1 MLVERE
7 LLKHKTVILMAPD
20 VFISHSSTDKKMADT
35 ICAFLESK
43 GVSCWIAPRNILPGE
58 EWGDS
63 ILRGIHACRIM
74 VLIFSKA
81 ANDSGPVRSE
91 VDRAVNARK
100 VLIPFR
106 IENVAPTGAM
116 EFHIGRRHWL
126 DAYAPPMKPH
136 LNLLVRAVR
145 DTLDAPTAD
154 AQSGTMT
161 SETTVPPPLPT
172 TGHPETT
179 VVPHVTQDDVPLSV
193 LLNFNHVVV
202 AGHPSTFQ
210 MIVENTGLTHLEQIE
225 ILVESHGLEQPA
237 RKVVPKLAPSQSQR
251 HIFEIEPI
259 RSGNFVLQCTI
270 KCQEQINQIAMVG
283 SRSLRINEAPGTS
296 NIVISMKDLKGNS
309 AGGEAPAAGES
320 QLGGIVP
327 SGTIRTLNDLL
338 DLELE
343 ENFEPLDLT
352 LDYEV
357 SMRALAHEEASG
369 RNRLQIP
376 GSFLNQA
383 QEGML
388 LKLEP
393 VDAASQGAVREIRL
407 VARPSFCLGRSREEA
422 DFLTWFWPRNEANDQ
437 KTRRISKKHCLLAV
451 QGMKIHI
458 RDNDSSN
465 RTTLGGQE
473 LSAKDGD
480 PLERRSILKIA
491 NIYSLDITPFSSNAP
506 EGPVIA
512 NLRNWSGAQ
521 TETPAVI
528 RGSVR
533 FIPMTPQ
540 VLPQNSTWLLTD
552 GAFGTSRANPIIID
566 IRGLAEIQGR
576 FYYYLGGFWIE
587 SSVANGGVHINGAR
601 LEPGFIVPLLTG
613 QTVKFG
619 ETTFR
624 VAIAAN

>member
-1 MLVERE
+1 
-7 LLKHKTVILMAPD
+7 MATD
-20 VFISHSSTDKKMADT
+20 VFISYSSTDKQMADT
-35 ICAFLESK
+35 VCAHLESK
-43 GVSCWIAPRNILPGE
+43 GIECWIAPRNILPGE

-74 VLIFSKA
+74 VLIFSKT

-106 IENVAPTGAM
+106 IENVSPTGAM

-126 DAYAPPMKPH
+126 DAYTPPMKRH
-136 LNLLVRAVR
+136 LELLVRAIR
-145 DTLDAPTAD
+145 DSLKPAADLPPGTLTSDSTAPPSTASTARRPD
-154 AQSGTMT
+154 
-161 SETTVPPPLPT
+161 PLILPR
-172 TGHPETT
+172 
-179 VVPHVTQDDVPLSV
+179 VTQDDVPLRV

-210 MIVENTGLTHLEQIE
+210 IIVENTGATVLKQIE
-225 ILVESHGLEQPA
+225 ILMESRGLEQPA
-237 RKVVPKLAPSQSQR
+237 RKTLPKLAPAQSQR
-251 HIFEIEPI
+251 HLFEIEPI
-259 RSGNFVLQCTI
+259 RSGNFALQCTI
-270 KCQEQINQIAMVG
+270 KCQEEVKQIALVG

-309 AGGEAPAAGES
+309 ASAEATSGGEPH
-320 QLGGIVP
+320 LGNLLP

-343 ENFEPLDLT
+343 ENFEPLELT

-357 SMRALAHEEASG
+357 SMRALAQEGAGG
-369 RNRLQIP
+369 RQRLQIP

-383 QEGML
+383 QEGTL

-393 VDAASQGAVREIRL
+393 VDAAPQAHNREIRL
-407 VARPSFCLGRSREEA
+407 VARTSFCLGRSREEA
-422 DFLTWFWPRNEANDQ
+422 DFLTWFWPRNEVNDQ
-437 KTRRISKKHCLLAV
+437 KTRRISKKHCFLAV
-451 QGMKIHI
+451 HGLKLHVS
-458 RDNDSSN
+458 DNETSN
-465 RTTLGGQE
+465 HTTLGGQE
-473 LSAKDGD
+473 LTAKDGE
-480 PLERRSILKIA
+480 PLERRGILKIA
-491 NIYSLDITPFSSNAP
+491 DIYFLDVTPFSSNAP
-506 EGPVIA
+506 EGPAIA
-512 NLRNWSGAQ
+512 NLPNWSGAKTK
-521 TETPAVI
+521 TESTI

-552 GAFGTSRANPIIID
+552 GAFGTSRANPIIVD

-576 FYYYLGGFWIE
+576 FYHYLGGFWIE
-587 SSVANGGVHINGAR
+587 SSVINGAVHINGAQ
-601 LEPGFIVPLLTG
+601 LEPGFIVPLVTG

-624 VAIAAN
+624 VSIAA

>member
-1 MLVERE
+1 
-7 LLKHKTVILMAPD
+7 MAYD
-20 VFISHSSTDKKMADT
+20 VFISHSSTDKQMADT

-43 GVSCWIAPRNILPGE
+43 GITCWIAPRNILPGE

-91 VDRAVNARK
+91 VDRAVNAQK

-106 IENVAPTGAM
+106 IENVSPTGAM

-126 DAYAPPMKPH
+126 EAYTPPMKRH
-136 LNLLVRAVR
+136 LDLLVRAIHDILTPPADAPQPATLTSESTAPLSTPPR
-145 DTLDAPTAD
+145 PDTLI
-154 AQSGTMT
+154 
-161 SETTVPPPLPT
+161 PPR
-172 TGHPETT
+172 
-179 VVPHVTQDDVPLSV
+179 VTQDDVPLRV

-210 MIVENTGLTHLEQIE
+210 MIVENTGATVLKQIE
-225 ILVESHGLEQPA
+225 ILMESRGLEQPA
-237 RKVVPKLAPSQSQR
+237 RKILPKLAPAQSQR
-251 HIFEIEPI
+251 HLFEIEPI

-270 KCQEQINQIAMVG
+270 KCQEEVKQIALVG
-283 SRSLRINEAPGTS
+283 SRSLRINETPPTS

-309 AGGEAPAAGES
+309 ASTETASGGEPH
-320 QLGGIVP
+320 LDNLIP

-338 DLELE
+338 DLELA
-343 ENFEPLDLT
+343 ENFEPLELT

-357 SMRALAHEEASG
+357 SMRALAHEEASA
-369 RNRLQIP
+369 RHRLQIP

-383 QEGML
+383 QEGTL

-393 VDAASQGAVREIRL
+393 VDAVPQANNCEIRL
-407 VARPSFCLGRSREEA
+407 VARSSFCLGRSREEA
-422 DFLTWFWPRNEANDQ
+422 DFLTWFWPRNEVNDQ
-437 KTRRISKKHCLLAV
+437 KTRRISKKHCILAV
-451 QGMKIHI
+451 DGLKIHI
-458 RDNDSSN
+458 RDNNTSN

-473 LSAKDGD
+473 LTAKEGSL
-480 PLERRSILKIA
+480 LERRGILKIA
-491 NIYSLDITPFSSNAP
+491 DTYSLDITPFPSNAP
-506 EGPVIA
+506 EGPAIA
-512 NLRNWSGAQ
+512 NLHNWSGAK
-521 TETPAVI
+521 TENATVI

-552 GAFGTSRANPIIID
+552 GAFGTSRAIPIIVD
-566 IRGLAEIQGR
+566 VRGLAEIQGR
-576 FYYYLGGFWIE
+576 FYHYLGGFWIE
-587 SSVANGGVHINGAR
+587 SSVDNGAVHINGAK

-624 VAIAAN
+624 VTIAT

>member
-1 MLVERE
+1 
-7 LLKHKTVILMAPD
+7 
-20 VFISHSSTDKKMADT
+20 MADT

-106 IENVAPTGAM
+106 IENVSPTGAM

-126 DAYAPPMKPH
+126 DAYTPPMARH
-136 LNLLVRAVR
+136 LDLLVRAVR
-145 DTLDAPTAD
+145 DILNPPADIPQPGTL
-154 AQSGTMT
+154 T
-161 SETTVPPPLPT
+161 SESTMPPSTASAARRPDSMILPK
-172 TGHPETT
+172 
-179 VVPHVTQDDVPLSV
+179 VTQEDVPLRV

-210 MIVENTGLTHLEQIE
+210 MIVENTGATVLKQIE
-225 ILVESHGLEQPA
+225 ILMESRGLEQPI
-237 RKVVPKLAPSQSQR
+237 RKIVPRLAPAQSQR

-259 RSGNFVLQCTI
+259 RSGNFALQCTI
-270 KCQEQINQIAMVG
+270 KCQEDVKQIAMVG

-309 AGGEAPAAGES
+309 ARAASEVGS
-320 QLGGIVP
+320 HLGSLVP

-343 ENFEPLDLT
+343 ENFEPLELT

-357 SMRALAHEEASG
+357 SMRALAQEEAG
-369 RNRLQIP
+369 AHHRLQIP

-383 QEGML
+383 QEGTV

-393 VDAASQGAVREIRL
+393 VSTDPNEIQL
-407 VARPSFCLGRSREEA
+407 VARSSFCLGRAREEA

-437 KTRRISKKHCLLAV
+437 KTRRISKKHCILTV
-451 QGMKIHI
+451 HGMKLHV
-458 RDNDSSN
+458 RDNETSN

-473 LSAKDGD
+473 LTAKDGE
-480 PLERRSILKIA
+480 PLERRGILKIA
-491 NIYSLDITPFSSNAP
+491 NIYSLDITPFPSNAP
-506 EGPVIA
+506 EGPTIA

-521 TETPAVI
+521 TETAPTI

-552 GAFGTSRANPIIID
+552 GAFGTSRANPIIVD
-566 IRGLAEIQGR
+566 VRDLAEIQGR
-576 FYYYLGGFWIE
+576 FYHHLGGFWIE
-587 SSVANGGVHINGAR
+587 SSVNNGAVHINGAK
-601 LEPGFIVPLLTG
+601 LEPGFIVPLVTG

-624 VAIAAN
+624 VAIAA